1 MHEEYIRKVDGSKK
15 AVLMIHGIAGSPD
28 HFGGFLPLIPDH
40 WSIYS
45 LLLPGHGGTVRDF
58 GKSNMAAWR
67 EYAAQRLAELCQD
80 HDTVCIVAHSMGTLF
95 AIRGALTH
103 PGKVRSL
110 LLMNCPL
117 RAKYPP
123 STMWLCL
130 RNALGFQD
138 PAAVAMRQ
146 ATSIR
151 LTPWLWQYIPWAP
164 RFWELLGEI
173 RQVRPLVTDLQTA
186 TVSFLSQKDELVR
199 LSTGEILKKNPWV
212 RSFTLENSGHYAY
225 SPEDMAQM
233 QKVFAQQLTDAE
245 IPV

>member
-1 MHEEYIRKVDGSKK
+1 MHEEYIRKVDGGKK

-28 HFGGFLPLIPDH
+28 HFGSFLPLIPDH
-40 WSIYS
+40 WSVYS

-58 GKSNMAAWR
+58 GKSSMAAWR

-95 AIRGALTH
+95 AIRGALAH

-117 RAKYPP
+117 RVKYPP

-138 PAAVAMRQ
+138 PGASAMRN

-164 RFWELLGEI
+164 RFLELLGEI
-173 RQVRPLVTDLQTA
+173 RRVRGLLPYLETP
-186 TVSFLSQKDELVR
+186 TVCFLSRKDELVR
-199 LSTGEILKKNPWV
+199 LSSGEILQKNPWV
-212 RSFTLENSGHYAY
+212 RCVTLENSGHYAY